1 MNYHSAQRA
10 PMIRVLALLSLGAMT
25 AVVASAQTAPAK
37 PADKAAAKP
46 AAAAAAKPA
55 ATAATK
61 PAKPDDGKTLT
72 LSGKDN
78 NGKLL
83 TRDELRACLKQR
95 ETLSMRLNDLDGAR
109 TKLNLEREALS
120 QEQATL
126 KTERDSLAGM
136 KAAVDELNAKT
147 KTFQQEVDAWN
158 KRVADFTEAKPSGSA
173 AEKQRTE
180 INEQGEVLRKRQAEL
195 SAERGTVLSR
205 GEDQIKVFNA
215 RAAAVDA
222 KVADWNERNRKL
234 NGEGDALQT
243 ERQSWVI
250 DCGDKRYREDDEKAV
265 LSGK

>member
-1 MNYHSAQRA
+1 MSYHSARRA
-10 PMIRVLALLSLGAMT
+10 PMIRVLALLSLGALMV
-25 AVVASAQTAPAK
+25 AVATAQTAPAK
-37 PADKAAAKP
+37 STEKAAAKP
-46 AAAAAAKPA
+46 VAKPTTKPIA
-55 ATAATK
+55 ATAAK
-61 PAKPDDGKTLT
+61 PAKPDDGKTLS

-95 ETLSMRLNDLDGAR
+95 ETLSGRLNELDSAR
-109 TKLNLEREALS
+109 TKLNLEREALA
-120 QEQATL
+120 QEQAAL

-136 KAAVDELNAKT
+136 KAAVEELNAKT

-195 SAERGTVLSR
+195 SAERSTVLAR
-205 GEDQIKVFNA
+205 GEDQIKVFNG

-222 KVADWNERNRKL
+222 KVADWNEGNRKL
-234 NGEGDALQT
+234 NGQGDALQI
-243 ERQSWVI
+243 ERQSWVV
-250 DCGDKRYREDDEKAV
+250 DCGDKRYLEDDEKAV
-265 LSGK
+265 LGGK